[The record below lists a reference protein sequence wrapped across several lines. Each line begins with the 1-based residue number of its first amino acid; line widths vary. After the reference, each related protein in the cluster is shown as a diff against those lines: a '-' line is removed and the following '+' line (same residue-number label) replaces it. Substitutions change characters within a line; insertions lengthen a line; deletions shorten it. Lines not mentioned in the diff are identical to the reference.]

1 MKRIISVCMAI
12 CLALASSACNLI
24 VKDSSDEQYDYPV
37 TVGNTVF
44 EQAPENVV
52 VLSDNLADIIIA
64 CGYEGK
70 LGGRSD
76 SCFQKEIA
84 ILNSVGTP
92 DSPDYSKLLGINTKL
107 VLADESFDS
116 EYKTTLQEMGINVLV
131 IKPAVNESEIK
142 TLYGNIAS
150 IFGGSYT
157 GKMKAM
163 DIETQIKTQLDD
175 IKNEIYDGDVVST
188 VCYIYSVEGDHCR
201 VAYGNDYTA
210 QLFEYAHLTNISTDS
225 DCENGN
231 IGFDTLL
238 TANPETIFCNEG
250 VAEQIKSNPDLNNLS
265 AVTNKRIYTLPER
278 YLFLQGKTRI
288 TTVDYLAAKTHDY
301 YVPKTE
307 WPESFSTEA
316 ETETEEYVPPFE
328 PKENIFYTVGESYS
342 QISYIEE
349 RLIQLGYLE
358 GEADNAFTQETAD
371 AVAVFQS
378 NNGLEVTGIADY
390 NTLIVL
396 LSNEA
401 AANS

>member
-1 MKRIISVCMAI
+1 MRRIISVCMAI
-12 CLALASSACNLI
+12 CLVLVSSACNLI
-24 VKDSSDEQYDYPV
+24 VKDGSNDQYDYPV
-37 TVGNTVF
+37 TVGNIMF

-52 VLSDNLADIIIA
+52 VLSDNLADIIIS

-76 SCFQKEIA
+76 SCIQKEIG
-84 ILNSVGTP
+84 ILPSVGTP
-92 DSPDYSKLLGINTKL
+92 DSPDINKLIGVNTKL

-116 EYKTTLQEMGINVLV
+116 EFKTKLEEMGINVLV
-131 IKPAVNESEIK
+131 IKPAINESEIK

-163 DIETQIKTQLDD
+163 DTETQLKTQLDD
-175 IKNEIYDGDVVST
+175 IKNEIYNGDVVST
-188 VCYIYSVEGDHCR
+188 VCYIYSIEGDQCR
-201 VAYGNDYTA
+201 VAYGSDYTA
-210 QLFEYAHLTNISTDS
+210 QLFEYANLTNISTDS

-231 IGFDTLL
+231 IGFDILL
-238 TANPETIFCNEG
+238 KANPETIFCNEG
-250 VAEQIKSNPDLNNLS
+250 VAEQIKSNPDLQSLS
-265 AVTNKRIYTLPER
+265 AVINKRVYTLPER
-278 YLFLQGKTRI
+278 YLSLQGKTRI

-301 YVPKTE
+301 YLPKTE
-307 WPESFSTEA
+307 WPDSFSTA
-316 ETETEEYVPPFE
+316 EEEQPEEYVPPFE

-371 AVAVFQS
+371 AVARFQE

-390 NTLIVL
+390 GTLTIL

-401 AANS
+401 AAT